1 MKGSLVIVGFFVLG
15 VICGLTGIFRIDSTS
30 FDLSYVAL
38 IGLILCVGM
47 SIGNDLSI
55 FGRLRSLSKLLLLLP
70 AFTIVGTIIAVAVL
84 AIFMPGRS
92 LTDLLAVG
100 SGFAYYSLSSIFITE
115 YKGPEL
121 GTVALMANILRELLT
136 LLAAPIL
143 YRLFGPLAPI
153 SSGGATT
160 MDTTLPAV
168 ISTSGKEFVV
178 LSIYHGITVD
188 FCVPLLVTFFCRI

>member
-15 VICGLTGIFRIDSTS
+15 VVCGLTGIFRIDSGS

-38 IGLILCVGM
+38 VGLILCVGM

-70 AFTIVGTIIAVAVL
+70 AFTIVGTLIAVAIL
-84 AIFMPGRS
+84 GIFMPGRS
-92 LTDLLAVG
+92 IPELLAVG
-100 SGFAYYSLSSIFITE
+100 SGFAYYSLSSVFITE

-136 LLAAPIL
+136 LLAAPVI

-168 ISTSGKEFVV
+168 ISTTGNEFVV

-188 FCVPLLVTFFCRI
+188 FSVPLLVTFFCRI